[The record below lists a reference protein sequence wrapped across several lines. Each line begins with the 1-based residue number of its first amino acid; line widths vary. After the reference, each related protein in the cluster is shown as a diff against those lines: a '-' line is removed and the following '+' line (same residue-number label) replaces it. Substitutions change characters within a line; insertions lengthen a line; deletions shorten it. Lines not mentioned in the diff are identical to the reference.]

1 MLMVLGTSRFTQPNA
16 VGWAAGAT
24 PFSSIFQAPA
34 SFHSLER
41 NRIGCKKNAGLVFGF
56 DPEQTGL

>member
-16 VGWAAGAT
+16 GLWAAGEI
-24 PFSSIFQAPA
+24 PFSCIFQAPA
-34 SFHSLER
+34 LFHSIER
-41 NRIGCKKNAGLVFGF
+41 NRIGGEKNAGLVFGF